1 MGGAINIVA
10 GSNLEKRGDI
20 LNIRYSKDFPE
31 PVGNETEISLPS
43 ENISMAI
50 YVSIPKVAQTSLK
63 TSS

>member
-31 PVGNETEISLPS
+31 PVGNETETSLPS
-43 ENISMAI
+43 ENISMAFCC
-50 YVSIPKVAQTSLK
+50 
-63 TSS
+63 SS